1 MKLMKK
7 RISITA
13 IVLGLAFMSACSNYD
28 PVAASECGAVVRHA
42 QKVLGSLA
50 PSRSDM
56 MADCKKASDNERGCV
71 MASDKKGALAQ
82 CM

>member
-1 MKLMKK
+1 MKLMKN
-7 RISITA
+7 RIAITTL
-13 IVLGLAFMSACSNYD
+13 VLGISFISGCSNYE
-28 PVAASECGAVVRHA
+28 PVAASECGKVVKHA
-42 QKVLGSLA
+42 QKVLGSMA